1 MFANDTDLKEA
12 LLDHKVYSAWQFIQ
26 FTHKNIETVN
36 YCFQT
41 INNVIDKMSM
51 KTVRWEQNLFSDFV
65 EEVTVEG
72 KKAQKVT
79 VTVDNMPNYELRVA
93 GEKVDPWFLFDKL
106 LRDFFQY
113 SMNAFDSI
121 SQIANAGL
129 LANKGKKVDSVDFQR
144 MVQAFGQITYS
155 TEFPKTSAWFGNVAS
170 SPEFSYIEAINNR
183 TKHTADIANKLSMG
197 LLGSANNAKI
207 GPFFRKDVQH
217 KEKELSD
224 QLQATIDFLNQ
235 SFTDFMTAFCDEFV
249 LDIHSENRRHE
260 IGGVYQQKPKDE
272 PDQNLSYAFIPVE
285 NDFTSMP
292 DELYFLLAKKS
303 DEIYAHVCPFEHIL
317 VCDGEPHSILGRYVA
332 EDFTGEDCLLGYR
345 KYIKDNNTVGA
356 ACLFYEMQDSA
367 TFYHKNLFFN
377 VTAVSDDQS
386 FLGRTALPF

>member
-26 FTHKNIETVN
+26 FTYKNIETVN

-41 INNVIDKMSM
+41 INNVINKMSM

-79 VTVDNMPNYELRVA
+79 VTVDNMPTYELRVV

-144 MVQAFGQITYS
+144 MVQTFAQTTYS
-155 TEFPKTSAWFGNVAS
+155 AEFPKTSSWFGSVSS

-235 SFTDFMTAFCDEFV
+235 SFADFMTAFCDEFI
-249 LDIHSENRRHE
+249 LDIHSGNRRHE
-260 IGGVYQQKPKDE
+260 IGGVYQQKLKDE

-285 NDFTSMP
+285 NDFASMP

-317 VCDGEPHSILGRYVA
+317 VCDGEPHNVLGRYVA
-332 EDFTGEDCLLGYR
+332 EDFNGEDCLLGYR
-345 KYIKDNNTVGA
+345 KYIKDDNTIGA
-356 ACLFYEMQDSA
+356 VCLFHEMQGST

-386 FLGRTALPF
+386 FLGRTTLPF